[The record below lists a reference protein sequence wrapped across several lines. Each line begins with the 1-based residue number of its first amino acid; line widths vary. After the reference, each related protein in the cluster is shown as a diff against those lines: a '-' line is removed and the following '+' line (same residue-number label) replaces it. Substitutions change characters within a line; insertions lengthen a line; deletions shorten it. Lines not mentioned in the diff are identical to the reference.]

1 MTETK
6 VDAVLNFAR
15 NVFVD
20 SALKVTSP
28 LIVIVFFIFLFV
40 LSVQDHLGYF
50 QSKSLGIINASPTSK
65 NLVHPSRWHKAWFGL
80 YWISESLALS
90 PHQTWTLSQMHNFL
104 SILKYSSDMGLLTN
118 AGPPPWHPA
127 KTALRV
133 CSWKLWMDQ
142 IPSLSPVLVSMSLC
156 RNYAA
161 RQARCARK
169 EELSLA
175 SLAFGATWQRGFTNL
190 SF

>member
-40 LSVQDHLGYF
+40 LSVQDHLVYF

-65 NLVHPSRWHKAWFGL
+65 NLVHPSRWHKA
-80 YWISESLALS
+80 
-90 PHQTWTLSQMHNFL
+90 
-104 SILKYSSDMGLLTN
+104 
-118 AGPPPWHPA
+118 
-127 KTALRV
+127 
-133 CSWKLWMDQ
+133 
-142 IPSLSPVLVSMSLC
+142 
-156 RNYAA
+156 
-161 RQARCARK
+161 
-169 EELSLA
+169 
-175 SLAFGATWQRGFTNL
+175 
-190 SF
+190 